1 MHFSE
6 ALLNPQ
12 CPQQALHLLGQ
23 RRENMQ
29 GGECSES
36 HPTARRARDLL
47 ELEGTFKAI
56 CSYCPAVNTES
67 FSAIQYRRPLRPPS
81 PPHHAHHPSGQPMPP
96 LCPHRPHHE
105 LCTQAK
111 PQYQTPPE
119 SRLSKHAP
127 VSSHTDT

>member
-12 CPQQALHLLGQ
+12 CPQQALHLPGQ
-23 RRENMQ
+23 RGENMQ
-29 GGECSES
+29 GGECSER

-56 CSYCPAVNTES
+56 CSYCLAVNTES

-81 PPHHAHHPSGQPMPP
+81 PPHHAHHPSGQPMHHSA
-96 LCPHRPHHE
+96 LIAHTTSSAHRP
-105 LCTQAK
+105 
-111 PQYQTPPE
+111 
-119 SRLSKHAP
+119 SLSIRHRQNRG
-127 VSSHTDT
+127 